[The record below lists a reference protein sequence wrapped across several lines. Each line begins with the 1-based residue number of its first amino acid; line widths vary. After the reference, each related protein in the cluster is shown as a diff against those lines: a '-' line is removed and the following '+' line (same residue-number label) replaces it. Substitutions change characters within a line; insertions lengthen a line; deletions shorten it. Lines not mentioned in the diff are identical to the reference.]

1 MFTVNSV
8 LELFLLAL
16 QAVSDVLYN
25 SRIDVSGASY
35 SSAGILVTN
44 MNTRVSQTMRGLN
57 RPRISLKSIDGMALK
72 IAVERKSCLRH
83 FFKFI

>member
-44 MNTRVSQTMRGLN
+44 MNTR
-57 RPRISLKSIDGMALK
+57 PRISLKSIDGMALK